1 MKNIPPT
8 KKEKMLIK
16 VMVRIY
22 SKEELEK
29 DFEDIENLMD
39 SALVNTASRM
49 IGIDVPLKIDGQY
62 LKYSIDNYE
71 EIKNNNYPDQF
82 ERMSTISAQIVV
94 RENISRQTDYE
105 LILPYL
111 KSRFE
116 DTKDE
121 IESNLWNYDPQ
132 EGYADYGD
140 SDIYDTD
147 FEFEDDGPYPGNI
160 IE

>member
-8 KKEKMLIK
+8 KNEKMLIK
-16 VMVRIY
+16 VMVRRY

-39 SALVNTASRM
+39 SALVNTASKM

-82 ERMSTISAQIVV
+82 ERMSTLSAEIVV
-94 RENISRQTDYE
+94 RENIRKQTDYE

-116 DTKDE
+116 DTKEE
-121 IESNLWNYDPQ
+121 IESNLWNYDPRDV
-132 EGYADYGD
+132 YADYGD
-140 SDIYDTD
+140 SEIFDTD

>member
-16 VMVRIY
+16 VMVRRY

-39 SALVNTASRM
+39 SALVNTASKM

-116 DTKDE
+116 DTTEE

-140 SDIYDTD
+140 SEILDTD

>member
-8 KKEKMLIK
+8 KNEKMLIK
-16 VMVRIY
+16 VMVRRY

-94 RENISRQTDYE
+94 RENISKQTDYE

-132 EGYADYGD
+132 EGYAEYGD
-140 SDIYDTD
+140 SENIDMD

>member
-16 VMVRIY
+16 VMVRRY

-116 DTKDE
+116 DTTEE

-140 SDIYDTD
+140 SEILDTD

>member
-8 KKEKMLIK
+8 KNEKMLIK
-16 VMVRIY
+16 VLVRRY

-82 ERMSTISAQIVV
+82 ERMSTLSAQIVV
-94 RENISRQTDYE
+94 EENVSKSTNYE

-116 DTKDE
+116 DTKNE
-121 IESNLWNYDPQ
+121 LQSNLWDYDPQ
-132 EGYADYGD
+132 ESYSDWGDTEVINMDY
-140 SDIYDTD
+140 
-147 FEFEDDGPYPGNI
+147 EFEDDGPYPGNI